1 MFEESKDGKTE
12 LPVWHDICKTS
23 VAKEYG
29 PQDPDWWYVRAASLA
44 RKVYLRGG
52 SGIGDFS
59 KVYGGTYRKGART
72 EHFQRASRNLVRK
85 ILQQLAHVEI
95 VDVKADAKG
104 RYLTSNGRRVLD
116 TIAGQCIRN

>member
-1 MFEESKDGKTE
+1 
-12 LPVWHDICKTS
+12 
-23 VAKEYG
+23 
-29 PQDPDWWYVRAASLA
+29 
-44 RKVYLRGG
+44 
-52 SGIGDFS
+52 
-59 KVYGGTYRKGART
+59 
-72 EHFQRASRNLVRK
+72 LVRK